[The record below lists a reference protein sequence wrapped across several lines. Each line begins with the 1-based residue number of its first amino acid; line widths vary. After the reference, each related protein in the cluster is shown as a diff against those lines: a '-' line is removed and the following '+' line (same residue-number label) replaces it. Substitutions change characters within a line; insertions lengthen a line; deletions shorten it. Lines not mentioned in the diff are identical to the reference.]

1 MPSVPPS
8 KYRRKVTQAMLEGL
22 RQAAGRD
29 GAAAVRLGDDAL
41 APEELLHA
49 ASAVAGGIAGA
60 PAVAVHATPT
70 MDTVI
75 AVVAG
80 LLANVPVVPVP
91 PDAGPMER
99 GHILRDSAP
108 ALMLAAK
115 GALEDPGVPGV
126 PVVPV
131 DDVAGAETSFPGPE
145 PGSTALVLY
154 TSGTTGRP
162 KGVRISHGAI
172 TANLGALAEAWAWTE
187 EDTLV
192 HGLPLFHVHG
202 LILGVLGAFHTGS
215 ALVHTG
221 RPSPRAYA
229 GAPGTVYF
237 GVPTVWSRV
246 CDDPESARALRGARL
261 LVSGSAPLRQA
272 LFENVRALTGHAL
285 VNRYGMTETL
295 ITVSGRAGEDQT
307 PGWVGAALPGVETRL
322 VAEDGALLPHDGSAL
337 GELEVRGPSLFTEYT
352 NAPEATAAS
361 TTADGWFRTGDLAI
375 VGPGGA
381 HRIMGRASTDFIKT
395 GGFKVSAAEVED
407 ALLAH
412 PAVREAAVVGAP
424 DDDLGEQIHAYV
436 VADAVAADELVSFVA
451 TELSVHKRPR
461 QVNFV
466 PELPKNRLGKVV
478 KGELGRR

>member
-1 MPSVPPS
+1 M
-8 KYRRKVTQAMLEGL
+8 
-22 RQAAGRD
+22 
-29 GAAAVRLGDDAL
+29 
-41 APEELLHA
+41 
-49 ASAVAGGIAGA
+49 
-60 PAVAVHATPT
+60 
-70 MDTVI
+70 
-75 AVVAG
+75 
-80 LLANVPVVPVP
+80 
-91 PDAGPMER
+91 
-99 GHILRDSAP
+99 
-108 ALMLAAK
+108 
-115 GALEDPGVPGV
+115 
-126 PVVPV
+126 
-131 DDVAGAETSFPGPE
+131 
-145 PGSTALVLY
+145 
-154 TSGTTGRP
+154 
-162 KGVRISHGAI
+162 
-172 TANLGALAEAWAWTE
+172 
-187 EDTLV
+187 
-192 HGLPLFHVHG
+192 
-202 LILGVLGAFHTGS
+202 
-215 ALVHTG
+215 
-221 RPSPRAYA
+221 
-229 GAPGTVYF
+229 
-237 GVPTVWSRV
+237 
-246 CDDPESARALRGARL
+246 
-261 LVSGSAPLRQA
+261 
-272 LFENVRALTGHAL
+272 RALTGHAL